1 MAMRVYLPML
11 HLLKG
16 RLNPYNKQVV
26 IRLKFSVCGIV
37 LYFNLLLVKNT
48 RNYKI
53 SDTYFFTLYEWET
66 NQTTAAYSVNI
77 QYKISK

>member
-16 RLNPYNKQVV
+16 RLNPYNKQLV

-53 SDTYFFTLYEWET
+53 SDTYFFTLYE
-66 NQTTAAYSVNI
+66 
-77 QYKISK
+77 

>member
-16 RLNPYNKQVV
+16 RLSPYNKQLV

-48 RNYKI
+48 RNYKYLI
-53 SDTYFFTLYEWET
+53 HIFLLYMSEKLSKLL
-66 NQTTAAYSVNI
+66 QPI
-77 QYKISK
+77 Q